1 MFDFVA
7 IDFET
12 ANKKH
17 DPCQIGIACVC
28 NGKIADT
35 INSYINPERQFGV
48 FFMSFFTFSTVIF
61 TGIPR
66 PEMIRASSAYI
77 FTASIAAPPFCCI
90 HTRAAAAVCGRRR
103 AA

>member
-35 INSYINPERQFGV
+35 INSYINPERQFDEIC
-48 FFMSFFTFSTVIF
+48 SK
-61 TGIPR
+61 
-66 PEMIRASSAYI
+66 
-77 FTASIAAPPFCCI
+77 
-90 HTRAAAAVCGRRR
+90 
-103 AA
+103 

>member
-35 INSYINPERQFGV
+35 INSYINPERQFDEICSKIHGISSERHV
-48 FFMSFFTFSTVIF
+48 YTTGRIAMVKLLTVL
-61 TGIPR
+61 P
-66 PEMIRASSAYI
+66 IRVSKLL
-77 FTASIAAPPFCCI
+77 
-90 HTRAAAAVCGRRR
+90 G
-103 AA
+103 